1 MVAPTATEAL
11 RVVAPLSVVVVAGA
25 GAPSSD
31 VGPSAGPP
39 TGVATLPGAG
49 GDETSSSAG
58 EAAGVTSSSSS
69 SLGGGE
75 TGVVVGG
82 VGGAG
87 ADLGACVGGEVEE
100 EGGLVGAGVEV
111 GGGETGTGAA
121 GEDDGVV
128 GGDCGVG
135 ETVGEVL
142 GVPSS

>member
-58 EAAGVTSSSSS
+58 EAAGVKSSSSS
-69 SLGGGE
+69 SLGEGE
-75 TGVVVGG
+75 TGVVGG
-82 VGGAG
+82 EVGGAG
-87 ADLGACVGGEVEE
+87 ADLGACVGGEVE
-100 EGGLVGAGVEV
+100 GGLMGAGVEV
-111 GGGETGTGAA
+111 GGETGTGAA